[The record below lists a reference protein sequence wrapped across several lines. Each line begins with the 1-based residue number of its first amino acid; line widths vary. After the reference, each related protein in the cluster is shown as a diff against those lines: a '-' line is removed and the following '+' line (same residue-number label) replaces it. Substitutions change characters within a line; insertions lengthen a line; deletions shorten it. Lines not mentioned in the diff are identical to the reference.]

1 MSLTG
6 TLNTALSGLQ
16 VSQQAL
22 QIVGGN
28 VANAQTPGYV
38 RKTLTQ
44 VETGGGTSISVRGT
58 SIDRQLDTLVQAQ
71 LRQATSGG
79 SYADKLDSIYQQL
92 QAVYGQPGSSSSID
106 TLFNNFTTAMQ
117 TVATSPSSF
126 SAQSS
131 AVNAAQLLAQQL
143 NSMSNSV
150 QSLRGAAEQSIAA
163 DVATANNDLQQ
174 IATINTQVSTANS
187 NDPTTASLLDQ
198 RDTLIDQI
206 STLMDVHVVQG
217 QFNQVSLYTSN
228 GTQLVGAT
236 AVQLSFNAQGT
247 LTPSTLYNTDPTKSG
262 VGTITL
268 KNADGSSTDLLAT
281 GAIQSGEIAALVQMR
296 DKILPQAQ
304 TQLDEFASQMSQALS
319 NQTTTGTAVTVGTQ
333 NGFTLDTTA
342 LQNGNTIHLTYTDA
356 LNVRHNISIVRVD
369 DPSVLPLPNTT
380 TADPTDQVVGV
391 NFAGGTLSTSS
402 VISQLNSALGATGL
416 QFSNPSGNTLQVLNS
431 AGGSIT
437 VNSLSQSATMSS
449 LTSGNPAMPV
459 FMDGTNLYTGAITAN
474 GLQEQGYA
482 QRISINS
489 ALLSNPG
496 DLVTFST
503 SPPTAAGDSTRPTY
517 LANQM
522 SQATYLFS
530 PTTGIGSTS
539 QPLSGT
545 LTSYIGEVLTQQ
557 GQAASNAD
565 SLKSGQD
572 IVVNGLQQR
581 MNTTSGVNVDQE
593 MTSLITLQNTY
604 AANARVFST
613 VQQMFQTLLQM

>member
-16 VSQQAL
+16 TTQQSL

-44 VETGGGTSISVRGT
+44 IETGGGTSISVRST

-79 SYADKLDSIYQQL
+79 SFADKLDSIYQQL
-92 QAVYGQPGSSSSID
+92 QSVYGQPGSSSSID
-106 TLFNNFTTAMQ
+106 TLFNNFTTALQ
-117 TVATSPSSF
+117 TVSTSPSSF

-131 AVNAAQLLAQQL
+131 AVNAAQLLSQQL
-143 NSMSNSV
+143 NSMSNSI
-150 QSLRGAAEQSIAA
+150 QSLRGAAEQGIGA

-174 IATINTQVSTANS
+174 IASINAQVSTANS

-198 RDTLIDQI
+198 RDKLIDQI
-206 STLMDVHVVQG
+206 STLMDVNVVPG
-217 QFNQVSLYTSN
+217 QFNQVSVYTRN
-228 GTQLVGAT
+228 GTQLVGST

-247 LTPSTLYNTDPTKSG
+247 LTPSTLYNTNPTKSG

-268 KNADGSSTDLLAT
+268 KNADGTSTDLLAA

-296 DKILPQAQ
+296 DKVLPQAQ
-304 TQLDEFASQMSQALS
+304 TQLDELASQMSQALS

-333 NGFTLDTTA
+333 KGFTLDTTA
-342 LQNGNTIHLTYTDA
+342 LQNGNVVHLTYTDA
-356 LNVRHNISIVRVD
+356 LNVSHNISIVRVD
-369 DPSVLPLPNTT
+369 DPSVLPLPNST

-402 VISQLNSALGATGL
+402 VISQLNTALGATGL
-416 QFSNPSGNTLQVLNS
+416 QFSNAGGNTLQVLNN

-449 LTSGNPAMPV
+449 LTSGNPALPV

-474 GLQEQGYA
+474 GLQELGYA
-482 QRISINS
+482 QRISVNN

-503 SPPTAAGDSTRPTY
+503 SPATPAGDSTRPTF

-522 SQATYLFS
+522 SQATYIFS

-545 LTSYIGEVLTQQ
+545 LSSYVGEVLTQQ
-557 GQAASNAD
+557 GQAASNAS

-593 MTSLITLQNTY
+593 MTNLITLQNTY

-613 VQQMFQTLLQM
+613 VQKMFETLLQI

>member
-6 TLNTALSGLQ
+6 TLNTALAGLQ
-16 VSQQAL
+16 VSQQSL

-28 VANAQTPGYV
+28 VANAQTPGYI

-44 VETGGGTSISVRGT
+44 IETGGGAAISVRST
-58 SIDRQLDTLVQAQ
+58 SIDRQLDTLIQEQ

-92 QAVYGQPGSSSSID
+92 QSIYGQPGSSTGLD
-106 TLFNNFTTAMQ
+106 TLFNNFSTALQ

-143 NSMSNSV
+143 NSMSNSI
-150 QSLRGAAEQSIAA
+150 QTLRGAAEQGIAA

-174 IATINTQVSTANS
+174 IAKINAQVSTANS

-198 RDTLIDQI
+198 RDQLIDQL

-228 GTQLVGAT
+228 GTQLVGSQ

-268 KNADGSSTDLLAT
+268 KNPDGSSTDLLAA

-296 DKILPQAQ
+296 DKVLPQAQ
-304 TQLDEFASQMSQALS
+304 SQLDEFASQMAQALS
-319 NQTTTGTAVTVGTQ
+319 NQTTNGTAVTVGTQ
-333 NGFTLDTTA
+333 TGFTLDTSA
-342 LQNGNTIHLTYTDA
+342 LQSGNTIHLTYTDS
-356 LNVRHNISIVRVD
+356 LNVQHNVSIVRVD

-380 TADPTDQVVGV
+380 TADPNDQVIGV
-391 NFAGGTLSTSS
+391 NFNGGTLSTSS
-402 VISQLNSALGATGL
+402 VITQLNAALGGTGL
-416 QFSNPSGNTLQVLNS
+416 QFSNTSGNTLQVLNNA
-431 AGGSIT
+431 AGTIT

-449 LTSGNPAMPV
+449 LTSGNPALPV

-474 GLQEQGYA
+474 GPQELGLA
-482 QRISINS
+482 QRISVNS
-489 ALLSNPG
+489 ALLSNPN

-517 LANQM
+517 LANQL

-530 PTTGIGSTS
+530 PATGIGSTG

-545 LTSYIGEVLTQQ
+545 LSSYVGEVLTQQ
-557 GQAASNAD
+557 GQAASNAS
-565 SLKSGQD
+565 SLKQGQG

-581 MNTTSGVNVDQE
+581 LNTTSGVNVDEE
-593 MTSLITLQNTY
+593 MTNLITLQNTY

>member
-6 TLNTALSGLQ
+6 TLNTALAGLQ
-16 VSQQAL
+16 VSQQSL

-28 VANAQTPGYV
+28 VANAQTPGYI

-44 VETGGGTSISVRGT
+44 IETGGGAAISVRST
-58 SIDRQLDTLVQAQ
+58 SIDRQLDTLIQEQ

-92 QAVYGQPGSSSSID
+92 QAIYGQPGSSTGID
-106 TLFNNFTTAMQ
+106 TLFNNFSTALQ
-117 TVATSPSSF
+117 TVATSPSSY

-131 AVNAAQLLAQQL
+131 AVNAAQLLTQQL
-143 NSMSNSV
+143 NSMSNSI
-150 QSLRGAAEQSIAA
+150 QTLRGAAEQGIAA

-174 IATINTQVSTANS
+174 IAKINGQVSTANS
-187 NDPTTASLLDQ
+187 DDPTTASLLDQ
-198 RDTLIDQI
+198 RDHLIDQL

-228 GTQLVGAT
+228 GTQLVGSQ

-268 KNADGSSTDLLAT
+268 KNPDGSSTDLLAA

-304 TQLDEFASQMSQALS
+304 SQLDEFASQMAQAVS
-319 NQTTTGTAVTVGTQ
+319 NQTTPGTAVTVGTQ
-333 NGFTLDTTA
+333 KGFTLDTSA
-342 LQNGNTIHLTYTDA
+342 LQSGNIIHLTYTDSS
-356 LNVRHNISIVRVD
+356 NVQHNVSIVRVD

-380 TADPTDQVVGV
+380 TADPNDQVIGV
-391 NFAGGTLSTSS
+391 NFNGGTLSTSS
-402 VISQLNSALGATGL
+402 VITQLNAALGGTGL
-416 QFSNPSGNTLQVLNS
+416 QFSNTGGNTLQVLNNA
-431 AGGSIT
+431 AGTIT
-437 VNSLSQSATMSS
+437 VNSLSQNATMSS
-449 LTSGNPAMPV
+449 LTSGNPALPI

-474 GLQEQGYA
+474 GPQELGFA
-482 QRISINS
+482 QRISVNS
-489 ALLSNPG
+489 ALLSNPD

-517 LANQM
+517 LANQL

-530 PTTGIGSTS
+530 PSTGIGSIA

-545 LTSYIGEVLTQQ
+545 LSSYAGEVLTQQ
-557 GQAASNAD
+557 GQAASNAS
-565 SLKSGQD
+565 SLKQGQD

-581 MNTTSGVNVDQE
+581 LNTTSGVNVDEE
-593 MTSLITLQNTY
+593 MTNLITLQNTY